1 MKPAGNSGSRKALER
16 VEQLALDN
24 PMPAPLTQQ
33 IANWIEPHTMHVEA
47 DHADVM
53 DAIKIAFPLIRDYL
67 TEHAG
72 DADTAEA

>member
-1 MKPAGNSGSRKALER
+1 MTPGKNLSSSKALDR
-16 VEQLALDN
+16 VKRLAVDN

-53 DAIKIAFPLIRDYL
+53 DAIEIAFPLIRDYL